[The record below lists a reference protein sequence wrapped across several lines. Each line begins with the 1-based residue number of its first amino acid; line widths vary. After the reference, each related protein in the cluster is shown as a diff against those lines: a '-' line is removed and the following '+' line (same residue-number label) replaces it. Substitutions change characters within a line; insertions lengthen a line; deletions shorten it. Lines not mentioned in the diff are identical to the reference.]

1 MLPVAILVILVTAPL
16 DMRIQ
21 RVMSRDHVDRDSVL
35 KRMDKQWPD
44 EKKRE
49 FADIIIENVDKQETL
64 MKVRELWN
72 NKFKLD
78 Y

>member
-1 MLPVAILVILVTAPL
+1 V
-16 DMRIQ
+16 
-21 RVMSRDHVDRDSVL
+21 
-35 KRMDKQWPD
+35 D

>member
-1 MLPVAILVILVTAPL
+1 
-16 DMRIQ
+16 
-21 RVMSRDHVDRDSVL
+21 
-35 KRMDKQWPD
+35 MDKQWPD